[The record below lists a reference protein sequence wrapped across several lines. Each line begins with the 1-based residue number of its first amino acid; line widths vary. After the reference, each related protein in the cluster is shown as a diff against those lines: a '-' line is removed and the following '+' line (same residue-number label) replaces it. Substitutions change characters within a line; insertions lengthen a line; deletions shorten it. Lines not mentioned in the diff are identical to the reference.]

1 MVDEPNEPNAVI
13 PAPQRP
19 QDIAI
24 PSPTGPSTPDWW
36 VAAYGPGVQYLTTM
50 DLDDARSRKLLQ
62 EALLDTTDGADKYI
76 NTDLA
81 MVGYTML
88 PASRVVDGEL
98 QEWVRTVIHLDG
110 GGRVSF
116 GSRGVIKSLQIIG
129 QLDRQPPWNPPLV
142 KRLENHPLSN
152 GRNWLVLV
160 DPPAKD
166 AGGNKVK

>member
-19 QDIAI
+19 QDIAV
-24 PSPTGPSTPDWW
+24 PSPQGASTPDWW
-36 VAAYGPGVQYLTTM
+36 VAAYGPRIKYLTTL
-50 DLDDARSRKLLQ
+50 DLETPESRKLLHD
-62 EALLDTTDGADKYI
+62 ALLDESDTSAKYL

-81 MVGYTML
+81 MIGYTML

-116 GSRGVIKSLQIIG
+116 GSRGVIKSLQIIS

-142 KRLENHPLSN
+142 KRLVNHGKAPPKQ
-152 GRNWLVLV
+152 WFVLI
-160 DPPAKD
+160 DPPATV
-166 AGGNKVK
+166 AGGKKAK